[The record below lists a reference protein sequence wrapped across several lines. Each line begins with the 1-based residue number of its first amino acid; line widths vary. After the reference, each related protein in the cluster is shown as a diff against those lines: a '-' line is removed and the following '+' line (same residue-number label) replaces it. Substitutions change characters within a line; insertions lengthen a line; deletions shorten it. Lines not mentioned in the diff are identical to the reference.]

1 MSQQALVELGG
12 FQLRITAGG
21 ALHGT
26 SFSRVE
32 LLGATLSNK
41 PGRLKRWLS
50 EASRIG

>member
-1 MSQQALVELGG
+1 M
-12 FQLRITAGG
+12 
-21 ALHGT
+21 HGT